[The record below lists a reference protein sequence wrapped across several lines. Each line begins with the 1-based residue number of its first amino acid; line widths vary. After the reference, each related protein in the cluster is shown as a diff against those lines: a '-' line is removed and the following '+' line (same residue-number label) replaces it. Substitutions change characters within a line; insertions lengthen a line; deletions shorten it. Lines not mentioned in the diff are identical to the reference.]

1 MMIKLELL
9 KDLHSIVPQKKL
21 LQKLMKVVREKP
33 LLFNFRELMMEQVQP
48 TKLINLSKLLLSKL
62 MPLLPNNKI
71 EKKNG
76 KLNIKPTLIKLLVKL
91 KTRD

>member
-1 MMIKLELL
+1 
-9 KDLHSIVPQKKL
+9 
-21 LQKLMKVVREKP
+21 
-33 LLFNFRELMMEQVQP
+33 MMEQVQP